1 MMTGRRQAFESASK
15 HVRDAI
21 VHFER
26 ADDSLNLAARI
37 LDHEGFNVSVISRLA
52 DDAIHGSFRL
62 RCMID
67 RWEVD
72 GEIEKEWR

>member
-1 MMTGRRQAFESASK
+1 MMTGRRQALESASK

-37 LDHEGFNVSVISRLA
+37 LDQENIDASAISRLA
-52 DDAIHGSFRL
+52 DDAIEGAFQL
-62 RCMID
+62 RHLIHQ
-67 RWEVD
+67 WEVA
-72 GEIEKEWR
+72 GEIEEEWR